1 MTDLGTLTGSLFTS
15 WGLSIN
21 DSGVVVGYSDYQST
35 YHAFVYSGGK
45 MKDLNKQIAP
55 GSGWVL
61 IRPSASTTPARLS
74 AQAQS
79 TAQSTDFC

>member
-1 MTDLGTLTGSLFTS
+1 MTDLGTLAGALVAS

-45 MKDLNKQIAP
+45 MKDLNKLISP

-61 IRPSASTTPARLS
+61 DPGVWHQQFRADRRHRHA
-74 AQAQS
+74 
-79 TAQSTDFC
+79 